1 MPGTNLTREE
11 AQQRAKLLT
20 VDSYEIDLDLSGAV
34 EGGTYRSVTT
44 VRFDSAESGVGSFI
58 DLVAPAVQE
67 VVLNGD
73 SLDPAEVFKDSR
85 IELAGILEGRN
96 VLRVVADCAYTNTG
110 EGLHRFVD
118 PVDQQAYLYTQFEV
132 PDARRVF
139 ASFEQPD
146 LKATFQ
152 FTVKAPSGW
161 TVISNSPTP
170 EPKDDVWEFE
180 PTPRISTYVTALI
193 LGPYHSVHSV
203 YEKDGQSVPLGIYCR
218 PSLAEFLDSDAIFEV
233 TRQGFEWFQEKFD
246 YAYPFKKYDQLFVPE
261 FNAGAMENAGAVT
274 IRDQYVFRSKVT
286 DAAYEVRA
294 ETILHELAHM
304 WFGDLVTMEWW
315 NDLWLNE
322 SFATYTSIACQSYA
336 PGSRWP
342 HSWTTFAN
350 SMKTWAYRQ
359 DQLPSTHPIMAQIN
373 DLDDVLVNFDG
384 ITYAKGASV
393 LKQLVAYVGED
404 EFFRGVQAYF
414 KAHAYGNTQLSDLL
428 GALEETS
435 GRDLGTWSQKWLQT
449 AGINVLR
456 PEIETDANGVIT
468 SFAIRQEAPALPAGA
483 KGEPTLRPHR
493 IAVGL
498 YDLDDSAGGSGKL
511 VRGERIELDV
521 DGELTEVAELVGKRR
536 PAVILLNDDDLSYAK
551 VRLDEQSLAF
561 VTEHLGDFEASLPRA
576 LCWASAWDMT
586 RDAELAAR
594 DYLSLVLSGIG
605 KESDIGVVQSLHRQV
620 LTAVELYA
628 DPNAREA
635 LLTRWTDATLAHL
648 RSSAGGS
655 DHQLAW
661 ARAFAATA
669 RTPEQLD
676 LLEGLLDGRESIEGL
691 AVDTELRWS
700 FVQRLAAVGRFDEA
714 EITSEY
720 ERDRTAAGERHAAT
734 ARAARPTEEAKAEA
748 WASVVESDKLPN
760 AVQEAVIGG
769 FVQFGQRE
777 LLAPY
782 TEKYFAA
789 VKGVWDSRSHEMA
802 QQIAVGLYP
811 SVQVSA
817 DTLAKTD
824 EWLASAEPSAAL
836 RRLISES
843 RSGVERA
850 LRAQA
855 RHGGV
860 GGDALRRGKMALPR
874 ARARKRRFRMEVS
887 RSTGTAAPTGE
898 TTSPAAVAR
907 SGPRPHQGR
916 GERRSLL
923 AFRF

>member
-20 VDSYEIDLDLSGAV
+20 VDSYEIDLDLSGAQ

-44 VRFDSAESGVGSFI
+44 VRFDVAEDGAASFV
-58 DLVAPAVQE
+58 DLVAPAVHE
-67 VVLNGD
+67 VTLNGD
-73 SLDPAEVFKDSR
+73 ALDPAEVFEDSR
-85 IELAGILEGRN
+85 IALPGLLRGRN

-118 PVDQQAYLYTQFEV
+118 PVDDQAYLYTQFEV

-139 ASFEQPD
+139 ANFEQPD

-152 FTVKAPSGW
+152 FTVKAPEGW
-161 TVISNSPTP
+161 TVVSNSPTP
-170 EPKDDVWEFE
+170 KPQDNVWVFE
-180 PTPRISTYVTALI
+180 PTPRISTYITALI
-193 LGPYHSVHSV
+193 VGPYHSVHSV

-218 PSLAEFLDSDAIFEV
+218 PSLAEFLDADAIFEV
-233 TRQGFEWFQEKFD
+233 TRQGFDWFQEKFD
-246 YAYPFKKYDQLFVPE
+246 YAYPFEKYDQLFVPE

-322 SFATYTSIACQSYA
+322 SFATYTSIACQAYA

-359 DQLPSTHPIMAQIN
+359 DQLPSTHPIMAEIH

-393 LKQLVAYVGED
+393 LKQLVAYVGMD

-414 KAHAYGNTQLSDLL
+414 KRHAYGNTRLSDLL

-435 GRDLGTWSQKWLQT
+435 GRDLKTWSKKWLET
-449 AGINVLR
+449 AGINILR
-456 PEIETDANGVIT
+456 PEIETDAQGVIT

-498 YDLDDSAGGSGKL
+498 YDLDEASGKL
-511 VRGERIELDV
+511 VRAADGRIELDV
-521 DGELTEVAELVGKRR
+521 DGELTAVPQLAGRPR

-551 VRLDEQSLAF
+551 VRLDEGSLAV
-561 VTEHLGDFEASLPRA
+561 VTERLGDFESSLPRA

-586 RDAELAAR
+586 RDGELATR

-620 LTAVELYA
+620 KLAVDLYA
-628 DPNAREA
+628 DPTAREA

-648 RSSAGGS
+648 RAADAGS

-676 LLEGLLDGRESIEGL
+676 LLEALLDGSHTIEGL
-691 AVDTELRWS
+691 VVDTELRWA
-700 FVQRLAAVGRFDEA
+700 FVERLAAVGRFDEA
-714 EITSEY
+714 EIAGEY
-720 ERDRTAAGERHAAT
+720 ERDKTAAGERHAAT

-760 AVQEAVIGG
+760 AVQEAVIAG
-769 FVQFGQRE
+769 FVQTDQRE

-782 TEKYFAA
+782 ADRYFEV
-789 VKGVWDSRSHEMA
+789 VKDIWGARSHEMA

-811 SVQVSA
+811 SIQVSE
-817 DTLAKTD
+817 DILRRTD

-836 RRLISES
+836 RRLVSES
-843 RSGVERA
+843 RAGVERA
-850 LRAQA
+850 LKAQA
-855 RHGGV
+855 A
-860 GGDALRRGKMALPR
+860 DA
-874 ARARKRRFRMEVS
+874 
-887 RSTGTAAPTGE
+887 AAQP
-898 TTSPAAVAR
+898 
-907 SGPRPHQGR
+907 
-916 GERRSLL
+916 
-923 AFRF
+923 

>member
-44 VRFDSAESGVGSFI
+44 VRFDAAENGASFI

-73 SLDPAEVFKDSR
+73 SLDPAEVFTDSR
-85 IELAGILEGRN
+85 IALSGILEGRN

-180 PTPRISTYVTALI
+180 PTPRISTYITALI

-218 PSLAEFLDSDAIFEV
+218 PSLAQYLDSDAIFEV
-233 TRQGFEWFQEKFD
+233 TRQGFAWFQEKFD

-322 SFATYTSIACQSYA
+322 SFATYTSIACQAYA
-336 PGSRWP
+336 PDSRWP

-359 DQLPSTHPIMAQIN
+359 DQLPSTHPIMATIN

-449 AGINVLR
+449 AGINILR

-498 YDLDDSAGGSGKL
+498 YDLDDDSGKL

-521 DGELTEVAELVGKRR
+521 DGELTEVPELVGKRR
-536 PAVILLNDDDLSYAK
+536 AAVVLLNDDDLSYAK

-586 RDAELAAR
+586 RDAELATR

-648 RSSAGGS
+648 RSSEAGG

-700 FVQRLAAVGRFDEA
+700 FVQRLAAVGRFDDA

-720 ERDRTAAGERHAAT
+720 ERDKTAAGERHAAT
-734 ARAARPTEEAKAEA
+734 ARAARPTDEAKAEA

-760 AVQEAVIGG
+760 ALQEAVIGG
-769 FVQFGQRE
+769 FVQYGQRE

-782 TEKYFAA
+782 TDKYFEA

-855 RHGGV
+855 A
-860 GGDALRRGKMALPR
+860 DTAA
-874 ARARKRRFRMEVS
+874 
-887 RSTGTAAPTGE
+887 STGE
-898 TTSPAAVAR
+898 
-907 SGPRPHQGR
+907 
-916 GERRSLL
+916 
-923 AFRF
+923 

>member
-11 AQQRAKLLT
+11 AQQRAQLLT
-20 VDSYEIDLDLSGAV
+20 VDAYEIDLDLSNAAQESGASPG
-34 EGGTYRSVTT
+34 EQTEGTYRSVTT
-44 VRFDSAESGVGSFI
+44 VRFDAAEEGAETFI
-58 DLVAPAVQE
+58 DLVAPAVHE
-67 VVLNGD
+67 VVLNGRA
-73 SLDPAEVFKDSR
+73 LDVAAVFGDSR
-85 IELAGILEGRN
+85 IALTDLRSGPNE
-96 VLRVVADCAYTNTG
+96 LRVVADCAYTNTG

-118 PVDQQAYLYTQFEV
+118 PVDQQTYLYTQFEV

-146 LKATFQ
+146 LKATFR
-152 FTVKAPSGW
+152 FTMTAPEGW

-170 EPKDDVWEFE
+170 EPQDNVWRFE
-180 PTPRISTYVTALI
+180 PTPRISTYITALI
-193 LGPYHSVHSV
+193 VGPYHSVHSS
-203 YEKDGQSVPLGIYCR
+203 YEKDGRSVPLGIYCR

-233 TRQGFEWFQEKFD
+233 TRQGFDWFQEKFD
-246 YAYPFKKYDQLFVPE
+246 YAYPFAKYDQLFVPE

-322 SFATYTSIACQSYA
+322 SFATYTSIACQAAA

-359 DQLPSTHPIMAQIN
+359 DQLPSTHPIMAEIG

-414 KAHAYGNTQLSDLL
+414 KTHAFGNTRLTDLL

-435 GRDLGTWSQKWLQT
+435 GRDLKTWSQKWLQT
-449 AGINVLR
+449 AGINILR
-456 PEIETDANGVIT
+456 PEIEVSEDGCVT
-468 SFAIRQEAPALPAGA
+468 SFSVRQEAPALPAGA

-493 IAVGL
+493 IAIGC
-498 YDLDDSAGGSGKL
+498 YDLDAQGKL
-511 VRGERIELDV
+511 VRTSRIELDIEA
-521 DGELTEVAELVGKRR
+521 DELTEVPFPENTVR
-536 PAVILLNDDDLSYAK
+536 PAVVLLNDDDLSYAK
-551 VRLDEQSLAF
+551 VRLDEESLKI
-561 VTEHLGDFEASLPRA
+561 VTEHLGDFTESLPRA

-586 RDAELAAR
+586 RDGELAAR

-620 LTAVELYA
+620 KLAIDLYA
-628 DPNAREA
+628 APEWREA
-635 LLTRWTDATLAHL
+635 GLTQWTDATLAHL
-648 RSSAGGS
+648 RGAEPGS

-669 RTPEQLD
+669 RTPQQLD
-676 LLEGLLDGRESIEGL
+676 LLQALLDGTESVEGL
-691 AVDTELRWS
+691 VVDTELRWA
-700 FVQRLAAVGRFDEA
+700 FVERLASVGLLDED
-714 EITSEY
+714 EIAAEY
-720 ERDRTAAGERHAAT
+720 ERDKTAAGERHAAT
-734 ARAARPTEEAKAEA
+734 ARSARPTPEAKAEA
-748 WASVVESDKLPN
+748 WESVVESDKLPN
-760 AVQEAVIGG
+760 SLQESVIAG
-769 FVQFGQRE
+769 FVQTDQRE

-782 TEKYFAA
+782 AERYFSA
-789 VKGVWDSRSHEMA
+789 VKDVWESRSHEMA
-802 QQIAVGLYP
+802 QQVAVGLYP
-811 SVQVSA
+811 SLQVSQG
-817 DTLAKTD
+817 TLEATD
-824 EWLASAEPSAAL
+824 AWLESAEPSAAL

-855 RHGGV
+855 A
-860 GGDALRRGKMALPR
+860 DAAQ
-874 ARARKRRFRMEVS
+874 AA
-887 RSTGTAAPTGE
+887 GTQTAGA
-898 TTSPAAVAR
+898 SA
-907 SGPRPHQGR
+907 
-916 GERRSLL
+916 
-923 AFRF
+923 

>member
-11 AQQRAKLLT
+11 AQQRAQLLT
-20 VDSYEIDLDLSGAV
+20 VDSYEIELDLSGAQ

-44 VRFDSAESGVGSFI
+44 VRFDVTAGNGAESFI
-58 DLVAPAVQE
+58 DLVAPAVHE
-67 VVLNGD
+67 VTLNGD
-73 SLDPAEVFKDSR
+73 SLDPAEVFADSR
-85 IELAGILEGRN
+85 IALPGLLQGRN
-96 VLRVVADCAYTNTG
+96 ILRVVADCAYTNTG

-118 PVDQQAYLYTQFEV
+118 PVDEQAYLYTQFEV

-152 FTVKAPSGW
+152 FTVKAPEGW
-161 TVISNSPTP
+161 TVVSNSPTP
-170 EPKDDVWEFE
+170 EPQDNVWVFE
-180 PTPRISTYVTALI
+180 PTPRISTYITALI
-193 LGPYHSVHSV
+193 VGPYHSVHSV

-218 PSLAEFLDSDAIFEV
+218 PSLAEYLDSDAIFEV

-246 YAYPFKKYDQLFVPE
+246 YAYPFEKYDQLFVPE

-286 DAAYEVRA
+286 DAAYEMRA

-322 SFATYTSIACQSYA
+322 SFATYTSIACQAHA

-342 HSWTTFAN
+342 HAWTTFAN

-359 DQLPSTHPIMAQIN
+359 DQLPSTHPIMAEIR

-393 LKQLVAYVGED
+393 LKQLVAYVGMD

-414 KAHAYGNTQLSDLL
+414 KRHAFGNTRLSDLL

-435 GRDLGTWSQKWLQT
+435 GRDLKTWSEKWLQA

-456 PEIETDANGVIT
+456 PEIETDADGVVT
-468 SFAIRQEAPALPAGA
+468 AFAIRQEAPALPAGA

-498 YDLDDSAGGSGKL
+498 YDLDEASGKL
-511 VRGERIELDV
+511 VRRERIELDV
-521 DGELTEVAELVGKRR
+521 DGELTAVPQLVGERR

-561 VTEHLGDFEASLPRA
+561 VTEHLGDFESSLPRA

-620 LTAVELYA
+620 KLAIDLYA
-628 DPNAREA
+628 DPAAREA
-635 LLTRWTDATLAHL
+635 LLARWTDATLAHL
-648 RSSAGGS
+648 RAAAPGS

-676 LLEGLLDGRESIEGL
+676 VLDALLEGSQTIEGL
-691 AVDTELRWS
+691 VVDTELRWA

-714 EITSEY
+714 EIAGEY

-748 WASVVESDKLPN
+748 WASVVDSDKLPN

-769 FVQFGQRE
+769 FVQTDQRE
-777 LLAPY
+777 VLAPY
-782 TEKYFAA
+782 AERYFEV
-789 VKGVWDSRSHEMA
+789 VKDIWESRSHEMA

-811 SVQVSA
+811 TVQVSQE
-817 DTLAKTD
+817 TLDKTD
-824 EWLASAEPSAAL
+824 AWLASAEPSAAL
-836 RRLISES
+836 RRLVSES
-843 RSGVERA
+843 RAGVERA
-850 LRAQA
+850 LRAQRA
-855 RHGGV
+855 
-860 GGDALRRGKMALPR
+860 DA
-874 ARARKRRFRMEVS
+874 
-887 RSTGTAAPTGE
+887 AAAGE
-898 TTSPAAVAR
+898 
-907 SGPRPHQGR
+907 
-916 GERRSLL
+916 
-923 AFRF
+923 

>member
-20 VDSYEIDLDLSGAV
+20 VDSYEVELDLSGAQ

-44 VRFDSAESGVGSFI
+44 VRFDSAETGAESFI
-58 DLVAPAVQE
+58 DLVAPAVHE
-67 VVLNGD
+67 VTLNGD
-73 SLDPAEVFKDSR
+73 PLDPAEVFEDSR
-85 IELAGILEGRN
+85 IALPGLLEGRN
-96 VLRVVADCAYTNTG
+96 VVRVVADCAYTNTG

-152 FTVKAPSGW
+152 FTVKAPAGW

-170 EPKDDVWEFE
+170 EPKDDVWVFE
-180 PTPRISTYVTALI
+180 PTPRISTYITALI
-193 LGPYHSVHSV
+193 VGPYHSVHSV

-246 YAYPFKKYDQLFVPE
+246 YAYPFEKYDQLFVPE

-286 DAAYEVRA
+286 DAAYELRA

-322 SFATYTSIACQSYA
+322 SFATYTSIACQAYH
-336 PGSRWP
+336 PDSRWP

-359 DQLPSTHPIMAQIN
+359 DQLPSTHPIMAEIR

-393 LKQLVAYVGED
+393 LKQLVAYVGMD

-414 KAHAYGNTQLSDLL
+414 KAHAFGNTRLSDLL

-456 PEIETDANGVIT
+456 PEIETDADGVIT
-468 SFAIRQEAPALPAGA
+468 SFAVRQEAPALPAGA
-483 KGEPTLRPHR
+483 QGEPTLRPHR

-498 YDLDDSAGGSGKL
+498 YELDADSGKL
-511 VRGERIELDV
+511 VRAERIELDV
-521 DGELTEVAELVGKRR
+521 DGELTAVPQLAGKRR

-551 VRLDEQSLAF
+551 VRLDEDSLAF
-561 VTEHLGDFEASLPRA
+561 VTEHLGDFESSLPRA

-586 RDAELAAR
+586 RDAELATR
-594 DYLSLVLSGIG
+594 DYLALVLSGIG
-605 KESDIGVVQSLHRQV
+605 KESDIGVVQSLHLQV
-620 LTAVELYA
+620 KLAIELYA
-628 DPNAREA
+628 DPAAREA

-648 RSSAGGS
+648 RTAEAGG

-676 LLEGLLDGRESIEGL
+676 LLEALLEGRESIEGL
-691 AVDTELRWS
+691 AVDTELRWA

-714 EITSEY
+714 EIAAEY
-720 ERDRTAAGERHAAT
+720 ERDKTAAGERHAAT

-769 FVQFGQRE
+769 FVQADQRE

-782 TEKYFAA
+782 TDKYFSV
-789 VKGVWDSRSHEMA
+789 VKEIWDTRSHEIA
-802 QQIAVGLYP
+802 QQIATGLYP
-811 SVQVSA
+811 GVQVA
-817 DTLAKTD
+817 EETLGKTD
-824 EWLASAEPSAAL
+824 AWLASAEPNAAL
-836 RRLISES
+836 RRLVSES

-850 LRAQA
+850 LKAQA
-855 RHGGV
+855 A
-860 GGDALRRGKMALPR
+860 DAA
-874 ARARKRRFRMEVS
+874 A
-887 RSTGTAAPTGE
+887 TA
-898 TTSPAAVAR
+898 
-907 SGPRPHQGR
+907 
-916 GERRSLL
+916 
-923 AFRF
+923 

>member
-11 AQQRAKLLT
+11 AQQRAKLLA
-20 VDSYEIDLDLSGAV
+20 VDSYEIELDLSGAQ

-44 VRFDSAESGVGSFI
+44 VRFDVSENGADSFI
-58 DLVAPAVQE
+58 DLVAPAVHE
-67 VVLNGD
+67 VTLNGD
-73 SLDPAEVFKDSR
+73 SLDPAEVFADSR
-85 IELAGILEGRN
+85 IALHGLLEGRN
-96 VLRVVADCAYTNTG
+96 ILRVVAECAYTNTG

-118 PVDQQAYLYTQFEV
+118 PVDDQAYLYTQFEV

-152 FTVKAPSGW
+152 FTVKAPEGW
-161 TVISNSPTP
+161 TVVSNSPTP
-170 EPKDDVWEFE
+170 EPQDSVWVFE
-180 PTPRISTYVTALI
+180 PTPRISTYITALI
-193 LGPYHSVHSV
+193 VGPYHSVHSV

-218 PSLAEFLDSDAIFEV
+218 PSLAEYLDSDAIFEV

-322 SFATYTSIACQSYA
+322 SFATYTSIACQAHA

-342 HSWTTFAN
+342 HAWTTFAN

-359 DQLPSTHPIMAQIN
+359 DQLPSTHPIMAEIR

-393 LKQLVAYVGED
+393 LKQLVAYVGMD

-414 KAHAYGNTQLSDLL
+414 KRHAYGNTRLSDLL

-435 GRDLGTWSQKWLQT
+435 GRDLKTWSEKWLQA
-449 AGINVLR
+449 AGINILR
-456 PEIETDANGVIT
+456 PEIETDADGVVT

-483 KGEPTLRPHR
+483 KGEPMLRPHR

-498 YDLDDSAGGSGKL
+498 YELDEDSGKL
-511 VRGERIELDV
+511 VRDERIELDV
-521 DGELTEVAELVGKRR
+521 DGELTAVPQLVGKRR

-561 VTEHLGDFEASLPRA
+561 VTEHLGDFESSLPRA

-586 RDAELAAR
+586 RDAELPAR

-620 LTAVELYA
+620 KLAVDLYA
-628 DPNAREA
+628 DPAAREA
-635 LLTRWTDATLAHL
+635 LLARWTDATLAHL
-648 RSSAGGS
+648 RAAAPGS

-676 LLEGLLDGRESIEGL
+676 LLDALLEGSQTIEGL
-691 AVDTELRWS
+691 VVDTELRWA
-700 FVQRLAAVGRFDEA
+700 FVERLAAVGRFDET
-714 EITSEY
+714 EIAGEY
-720 ERDRTAAGERHAAT
+720 DRDRTAAGERHAAT
-734 ARAARPTEEAKAEA
+734 ARAARPTPEAKAEA
-748 WASVVESDKLPN
+748 WASVVDSDKLPN
-760 AVQEAVIGG
+760 AVQEAVIAG
-769 FVQFGQRE
+769 FVQTDQRD

-782 TEKYFAA
+782 ADRYFEV
-789 VKGVWDSRSHEMA
+789 VKDIWESRSHEMA

-811 SVQVSA
+811 TVQVSRE
-817 DTLAKTD
+817 TLDKTD
-824 EWLASAEPSAAL
+824 AWLTSAEPNAAL
-836 RRLISES
+836 RRLVSES
-843 RSGVERA
+843 RAGVERA

-855 RHGGV
+855 A
-860 GGDALRRGKMALPR
+860 DA
-874 ARARKRRFRMEVS
+874 
-887 RSTGTAAPTGE
+887 AA
-898 TTSPAAVAR
+898 
-907 SGPRPHQGR
+907 Q
-916 GERRSLL
+916 
-923 AFRF
+923 

>member
-11 AQQRAKLLT
+11 AQQRAELLT
-20 VDSYEIDLDLSGAV
+20 VDSYEIDLDLSGAQ

-44 VRFDSAESGVGSFI
+44 VRFDVARTGAESFI
-58 DLVAPAVQE
+58 DLVAPAVHE

-73 SLDPAEVFKDSR
+73 QLDPAEVFKDSR
-85 IELAGILEGRN
+85 IALPGLLEGRN

-118 PVDQQAYLYTQFEV
+118 PVDEQAYLYTQFEV

-152 FTVKAPSGW
+152 FTVKAPEGW

-170 EPKDDVWEFE
+170 EPKDNVWAFE
-180 PTPRISTYVTALI
+180 PTPRISSYITALI
-193 LGPYHSVHSV
+193 VGPYHSVHSV

-233 TRQGFEWFQEKFD
+233 TRQGFDWFQEKFD
-246 YAYPFKKYDQLFVPE
+246 YAYPFAKYDQLFVPE

-322 SFATYTSIACQSYA
+322 SFATYTSIACQAAA

-359 DQLPSTHPIMAQIN
+359 DQLPSTHPIMADIR

-404 EFFRGVQAYF
+404 EFFKGVQAYF
-414 KAHAYGNTQLSDLL
+414 KAHAFGNTRLSDLL

-435 GRDLGTWSQKWLQT
+435 GRDLKTWSKKWLQT

-456 PEIETDANGVIT
+456 PELRTDAEGVIT
-468 SFAIRQEAPALPAGA
+468 SFAVRQEAPELPAGA
-483 KGEPTLRPHR
+483 KGEPVLRPHR
-493 IAVGL
+493 IAIGL
-498 YDLDDSAGGSGKL
+498 YDLDAGSGKL
-511 VRGERIELDV
+511 VRTERIELDV
-521 DGELTEVAELVGKRR
+521 DGELTAVPQLTGKRR
-536 PAVILLNDDDLSYAK
+536 PAVVLLNDDDLSYAK
-551 VRLDEQSLAF
+551 VRLDEESLKT
-561 VTEHLGDFEASLPRA
+561 VTEHLGDFEQSLPRA

-586 RDAELAAR
+586 RDGELATR
-594 DYLSLVLSGIG
+594 DYLSLVLSGIA

-620 LTAVELYA
+620 KLAIDLYA
-628 DPNAREA
+628 DPAARES

-648 RSSAGGS
+648 RAAEPAS

-676 LLEGLLDGRESIEGL
+676 LLEALLDGTQTVEGL
-691 AVDTELRWS
+691 AVDTELRWA
-700 FVQRLAAVGRFDEA
+700 FVERLAAVGRFDEA
-714 EITSEY
+714 EIAAEY
-720 ERDRTAAGERHAAT
+720 ERDKTAAGERHAAT
-734 ARAARPTEEAKAEA
+734 ARAARPTTEAKAEA
-748 WASVVESDKLPN
+748 WASVVDSDKLPN

-769 FVQFGQRE
+769 FVQTDQRE

-782 TEKYFAA
+782 ADRYFEV
-789 VKGVWDSRSHEMA
+789 VKDIWDARSHEIA
-802 QQIAVGLYP
+802 QQIAIGLYP
-811 SVQVSA
+811 AVQVSEE
-817 DTLAKTD
+817 TLAKTD
-824 EWLASAEPSAAL
+824 AWLAAAEPNAAL
-836 RRLISES
+836 RRLVSES
-843 RSGVERA
+843 RAGIERA
-850 LRAQA
+850 LKAQA
-855 RHGGV
+855 A
-860 GGDALRRGKMALPR
+860 DAA
-874 ARARKRRFRMEVS
+874 
-887 RSTGTAAPTGE
+887 TAE
-898 TTSPAAVAR
+898 
-907 SGPRPHQGR
+907 
-916 GERRSLL
+916 
-923 AFRF
+923 

>member
-20 VDSYEIDLDLSGAV
+20 VDSYEIDLDLSGAQ

-44 VRFDSAESGVGSFI
+44 VRFDVAERDAESFI
-58 DLVAPAVQE
+58 DLVAPTVHE
-67 VVLNGD
+67 VTLNGD
-73 SLDPAEVFKDSR
+73 TLDAAGLFKDSR
-85 IELAGILEGRN
+85 IALPGLLEGRN

-118 PVDQQAYLYTQFEV
+118 PVDEQAYLYTQFEV

-146 LKATFQ
+146 LKATFR
-152 FTVKAPSGW
+152 FTVKAPTGW

-170 EPKDDVWEFE
+170 EPKDDVWAFE
-180 PTPRISTYVTALI
+180 PTPRISSYITALI
-193 LGPYHSVHSV
+193 VGPYHSVHSV

-218 PSLAEFLDSDAIFEV
+218 PSLAEYLDSDAIFEV
-233 TRQGFEWFQEKFD
+233 TRQGFDWFQEKFD

-286 DAAYEVRA
+286 DAAYELRA

-322 SFATYTSIACQSYA
+322 SFATYTSIACQAYY

-359 DQLPSTHPIMAQIN
+359 DQLPSTHPIMAEIR

-393 LKQLVAYVGED
+393 LKQLVAYVGID
-404 EFFRGVQAYF
+404 EFFAGVQAYF
-414 KAHAYGNTQLSDLL
+414 KRHAFGNTRLSDLL

-449 AGINVLR
+449 AGINILR
-456 PEIETDANGVIT
+456 PEIETDAEGVIT

-498 YDLDDSAGGSGKL
+498 YELDDDSGKL
-511 VRGERIELDV
+511 LRDDRVELDI
-521 DGELTEVAELVGKRR
+521 DGALTAVPQLIGKRR
-536 PAVILLNDDDLSYAK
+536 PDVVLLNDDDLSYAK

-561 VTEHLGDFEASLPRA
+561 VTEHLGDFESSLPRA

-586 RDAELAAR
+586 RDGELPTR

-620 LTAVELYA
+620 KLALDLYA
-628 DPNAREA
+628 APATREA

-648 RSSAGGS
+648 RSSAAGS

-669 RTPEQLD
+669 RTPEQID
-676 LLEGLLDGRESIEGL
+676 LLESLLDGGQTIEGL
-691 AVDTELRWS
+691 AVDTELRWA
-700 FVQRLAAVGRFDEA
+700 FVQRLVAVGTFDEA
-714 EITSEY
+714 DIAAEY
-720 ERDRTAAGERHAAT
+720 ERDKTAAGERHAAT
-734 ARAARPTEEAKAEA
+734 ARAARPTPEAKAEA
-748 WASVVESDKLPN
+748 WASVVDSDELPN

-769 FVQFGQRE
+769 FVQTDQRE

-782 TEKYFAA
+782 TDRYFEV
-789 VKGVWDSRSHEMA
+789 VKGIWDSRSYEIA
-802 QQIAVGLYP
+802 QQIVVGLYP
-811 SVQVSA
+811 GVQVSRE
-817 DTLAKTD
+817 TLDKTD
-824 EWLASAEPSAAL
+824 AWLASAEPNAAL
-836 RRLISES
+836 RRLVSES

-850 LRAQA
+850 LKAQA
-855 RHGGV
+855 A
-860 GGDALRRGKMALPR
+860 DA
-874 ARARKRRFRMEVS
+874 
-887 RSTGTAAPTGE
+887 
-898 TTSPAAVAR
+898 
-907 SGPRPHQGR
+907 Q
-916 GERRSLL
+916 
-923 AFRF
+923 

>member
-11 AQQRAKLLT
+11 AQHRAKLLT
-20 VDSYEIDLDLSGAV
+20 VDSYEIDLDLSGAQ

-44 VRFDSAESGVGSFI
+44 VRFDAVENGESFI
-58 DLVAPAVQE
+58 DLVAPAVHE
-67 VVLNGD
+67 VTLNGD
-73 SLDPAEVFKDSR
+73 PLDPAEVFKDSR
-85 IELAGILEGRN
+85 IALPGLLQGRN
-96 VLRVVADCAYTNTG
+96 VLRVVADAAYTNTG

-118 PVDQQAYLYTQFEV
+118 PVDEQAYLYTQFEV

-161 TVISNSPTP
+161 TVVSNSPSP
-170 EPKDDVWEFE
+170 EPVDDVWTFE
-180 PTPRISTYVTALI
+180 PTPRISSYITALI
-193 LGPYHSVHSV
+193 VGPYHSVHSV

-218 PSLAEFLDSDAIFEV
+218 PSLAEHLDSDAIFEV
-233 TRQGFEWFQEKFD
+233 TRQGFDWFQEKFD
-246 YAYPFKKYDQLFVPE
+246 YAYPFAKYDQLFVPE

-286 DAAYEVRA
+286 DAAYELRA

-322 SFATYTSIACQSYA
+322 SFATYTSIACQAYA

-359 DQLPSTHPIMAQIN
+359 DQLPSTHPIMAEIN

-393 LKQLVAYVGED
+393 LKQLVAYVGMD
-404 EFFRGVQAYF
+404 EFFAGVQAYF
-414 KAHAYGNTQLSDLL
+414 KAHAFGNTRLSDLL

-435 GRDLGTWSQKWLQT
+435 GRDLKTWSRKWLET
-449 AGINVLR
+449 AGINILR
-456 PEIETDANGVIT
+456 PEIVTGADGVIT
-468 SFAIRQEAPALPAGA
+468 SFGIRQEAPALPAGA

-493 IAVGL
+493 VAVGL
-498 YDLDDSAGGSGKL
+498 YDLDAAGKL
-511 VRGERIELDV
+511 VRGDRIELDV
-521 DGELTEVAELVGKRR
+521 DGELTDVPQLAGRVR

-551 VRLDEQSLAF
+551 VRLDEESLAF
-561 VTEHLGDFEASLPRA
+561 VTEHLGDFAASLPRA

-586 RDAELAAR
+586 RDAELATR

-620 LTAVELYA
+620 KLAIDLYA
-628 DPNAREA
+628 DPTARDA

-648 RSSAGGS
+648 RTAEPGG

-676 LLEGLLDGRESIEGL
+676 LLETLLDGSHTIEGL
-691 AVDTELRWS
+691 AVDTELRWA
-700 FVQRLAAVGRFDEA
+700 FVERLAAVGRFDEA
-714 EITSEY
+714 EIAGEY

-734 ARAARPTEEAKAEA
+734 ARAARPTAEAKAEA
-748 WASVVESDKLPN
+748 WASVIDSDKLPN

-769 FVQFGQRE
+769 FVQTDQRE

-782 TEKYFAA
+782 AEKYFEV
-789 VKGVWDSRSHEMA
+789 VKDIWDARSHEIA

-811 SVQVSA
+811 AVQVSRE
-817 DTLAKTD
+817 TLDRTD
-824 EWLASAEPSAAL
+824 AWLADAQPNAAL
-836 RRLISES
+836 RRLVSES

-850 LRAQA
+850 LKAQA
-855 RHGGV
+855 A
-860 GGDALRRGKMALPR
+860 DA
-874 ARARKRRFRMEVS
+874 
-887 RSTGTAAPTGE
+887 AA
-898 TTSPAAVAR
+898 SA
-907 SGPRPHQGR
+907 
-916 GERRSLL
+916 
-923 AFRF
+923 

>member
-1 MPGTNLTREE
+1 MPGTNLTRDE

-20 VDSYEIDLDLSGAV
+20 VDSYEIDLDLSGAQ

-44 VRFDSAESGVGSFI
+44 VRFDVAENSADSFI
-58 DLVAPAVQE
+58 DLVAPTVHE
-67 VVLNGD
+67 VTLNGD
-73 SLDPAEVFKDSR
+73 SLDPDEVFKDSR
-85 IELAGILEGRN
+85 IALPGLLEGRN

-152 FTVKAPSGW
+152 FTVKAPEGW

-170 EPKDDVWEFE
+170 EPKDSVWTFE
-180 PTPRISTYVTALI
+180 PTPRISTYITALI
-193 LGPYHSVHSV
+193 VGPYHSVHSV

-218 PSLAEFLDSDAIFEV
+218 PSLAEYLDSDAIFEV
-233 TRQGFEWFQEKFD
+233 TRQGFDWFQEKFD

-286 DAAYEVRA
+286 SAAYETRA

-322 SFATYTSIACQSYA
+322 SFATYTSIACQAYS
-336 PGSRWP
+336 PESRWP

-350 SMKTWAYRQ
+350 QMKTWAYRQ
-359 DQLPSTHPIMAQIN
+359 DQLPSTHPIMAEIR

-393 LKQLVAYVGED
+393 LKQLVAYVGMD
-404 EFFRGVQAYF
+404 EFFQGVQAYF
-414 KAHAYGNTQLSDLL
+414 KRHAFGNTRLSDLL

-435 GRDLGTWSQKWLQT
+435 GRDLKTWSKQWLET
-449 AGINVLR
+449 AGINILR
-456 PEIETDANGVIT
+456 PVIETDQKDGAGVIT
-468 SFAIRQEAPALPAGA
+468 SFAIRQEAPALPTGA

-498 YDLDDSAGGSGKL
+498 YNLDDATGKL
-511 VRGERIELDV
+511 LRDERIELDV
-521 DGELTEVAELVGKRR
+521 DGELTAVPQLAGTRR
-536 PAVILLNDDDLSYAK
+536 PDVVLLNDDDLSYAK
-551 VRLDEQSLAF
+551 VRLDEESLAF
-561 VTEHLGDFEASLPRA
+561 VTQHLGDFEASLPRA
-576 LCWASAWDMT
+576 LCWASSWDMT
-586 RDAELAAR
+586 RDAELATR

-605 KESDIGVVQSLHRQV
+605 KESDIGVVQSLQRQV
-620 LTAVELYA
+620 KLAIELYA
-628 DPNAREA
+628 DPAAREA

-648 RSSAGGS
+648 RSADAGS

-676 LLEGLLDGRESIEGL
+676 LLEALLDGSQAIEGL
-691 AVDTELRWS
+691 AVDTELRWA
-700 FVQRLAAVGRFDEA
+700 FVERLAAVGRFDET
-714 EITSEY
+714 EIAGEY
-720 ERDRTAAGERHAAT
+720 ERDKTAAGERHAAT
-734 ARAARPTEEAKAEA
+734 ARAARPTPEAKAEA
-748 WASVVESDKLPN
+748 WSSVIDSDKLPN
-760 AVQEAVIGG
+760 ALQEAVISG
-769 FVQFGQRE
+769 FVQTDQRE

-782 TEKYFAA
+782 TDKFFEV
-789 VKGVWDSRSHEMA
+789 VKDIWDARSHEIA

-811 SVQVSA
+811 TLQVS
-817 DTLAKTD
+817 DETLHKTD
-824 EWLASAEPSAAL
+824 TWLSSAEPNAAL
-836 RRLISES
+836 RRLVSES
-843 RSGVERA
+843 RAGVERA
-850 LRAQA
+850 LKAQA
-855 RHGGV
+855 A
-860 GGDALRRGKMALPR
+860 DA
-874 ARARKRRFRMEVS
+874 
-887 RSTGTAAPTGE
+887 AAE
-898 TTSPAAVAR
+898 
-907 SGPRPHQGR
+907 Q
-916 GERRSLL
+916 
-923 AFRF
+923 

>member
-11 AQQRAKLLT
+11 ARQRATLLT
-20 VDSYEIDLDLSGAV
+20 VDSYEIDLDLSGAQ
-34 EGGTYRSVTT
+34 EGGTYRSATT
-44 VRFDSAESGVGSFI
+44 VRFDVTEGGTESFI
-58 DLVAPAVQE
+58 DLIAPAVHE
-67 VVLNGD
+67 VTLNGD
-73 SLDPAEVFKDSR
+73 PLDPDEVFKDSR
-85 IELAGILEGRN
+85 IALAGLLEGPN

-110 EGLHRFVD
+110 EGLHRFID

-170 EPKDDVWEFE
+170 EPRDDTWVFE
-180 PTPRISTYVTALI
+180 PTPRISTYITALI
-193 LGPYHSVHSV
+193 VGPYHSVHSV

-218 PSLAEFLDSDAIFEV
+218 PSLAEYLDSDAIFEV
-233 TRQGFEWFQEKFD
+233 TRQGFDWFQEKFA
-246 YAYPFKKYDQLFVPE
+246 YQYPFKKYDQLFVPE

-294 ETILHELAHM
+294 ATILHELAHM

-322 SFATYTSIACQSYA
+322 SFATYAEAACQAYA
-336 PGSRWP
+336 PQSRWP

-359 DQLPSTHPIMAQIN
+359 DQLPSTHPIMAEIN

-393 LKQLVAYVGED
+393 LKQLVAYVGMD
-404 EFFRGVQAYF
+404 EFFAGVQAYF
-414 KAHAYGNTQLSDLL
+414 KRHAYGNTRLSDLL

-435 GRDLGTWSQKWLQT
+435 GRDLKTWSKLWLET
-449 AGINVLR
+449 AGINILR
-456 PEIETDANGVIT
+456 PEIETDADGVIT
-468 SFAIRQEAPALPAGA
+468 AFAIRQEAPALPEGA

-498 YDLDDSAGGSGKL
+498 YELDEDTGKL
-511 VRGERIELDV
+511 VRDERVELDV
-521 DGELTEVAELVGKRR
+521 DGELTAVPQLVGKRR
-536 PAVILLNDDDLSYAK
+536 PDVVLLNDDDLSYAK

-561 VTEHLGDFEASLPRA
+561 VTEHLGDFESSLPRA

-586 RDAELAAR
+586 RDAELATR

-605 KESDIGVVQSLHRQV
+605 KESDIGVVQSLQRQV
-620 LTAVELYA
+620 KLAIELYA
-628 DPNAREA
+628 DPATREA

-648 RSSAGGS
+648 RAAEAAS

-661 ARAFAATA
+661 ARAFASTA

-676 LLEGLLDGRESIEGL
+676 LLDALLEGTQTIEGL
-691 AVDTELRWS
+691 AVDTELRWA
-700 FVQRLAAVGRFDEA
+700 FVERLASVGRFDES
-714 EITSEY
+714 EIAGEY
-720 ERDRTAAGERHAAT
+720 ERDKTAAGERHAAT
-734 ARAARPTEEAKAEA
+734 ARAARPTKEAKAEA
-748 WASVVESDKLPN
+748 WAQVVESDKLPN
-760 AVQEAVIGG
+760 ALQEAVISG
-769 FVQFGQRE
+769 FVQTDQRE

-782 TEKYFAA
+782 TEKYFEA
-789 VKGVWDSRSHEMA
+789 VKEAWDTRSHEIA

-811 SVQVSA
+811 SIQVSQ
-817 DTLAKTD
+817 DTLDRTD
-824 EWLASAEPSAAL
+824 TWLTTAEPNAAL
-836 RRLISES
+836 RRLVSES

-850 LRAQA
+850 LKAQA
-855 RHGGV
+855 A
-860 GGDALRRGKMALPR
+860 DA
-874 ARARKRRFRMEVS
+874 
-887 RSTGTAAPTGE
+887 AA
-898 TTSPAAVAR
+898 S
-907 SGPRPHQGR
+907 
-916 GERRSLL
+916 
-923 AFRF
+923 

>member
-20 VDSYEIDLDLSGAV
+20 VESYEIDLDLSGAQ

-44 VRFDSAESGVGSFI
+44 VRFDVAENGAESFI
-58 DLVAPAVQE
+58 DLVAPTVHE
-67 VVLNGD
+67 VTLNGD
-73 SLDPAEVFKDSR
+73 ALDPAEVFADSR
-85 IELAGILEGRN
+85 IALPGLLEGRN
-96 VLRVVADCAYTNTG
+96 ILRVVADCAYTNTG

-118 PVDQQAYLYTQFEV
+118 PVDEQAYLYTQFEV

-152 FTVKAPSGW
+152 FTVKAPAGW

-170 EPKDDVWEFE
+170 EPKDDVWVFE
-180 PTPRISTYVTALI
+180 PTPRISTYITALI
-193 LGPYHSVHSV
+193 VGPYHSVHSV
-203 YEKDGQSVPLGIYCR
+203 YERDGQSVPLGIYCR

-322 SFATYTSIACQSYA
+322 SFATYTSIACQA
-336 PGSRWP
+336 HHPASRWP

-359 DQLPSTHPIMAQIN
+359 DQLPSTHPIMAEIR

-393 LKQLVAYVGED
+393 LKQLVAYVGMD

-414 KAHAYGNTQLSDLL
+414 KRHAFGNTRLSDLL

-435 GRDLGTWSQKWLQT
+435 GRDLGTWSEKWLQT

-456 PEIETDANGVIT
+456 PEIETGPDGVVT

-498 YDLDDSAGGSGKL
+498 YELDEASGKL
-511 VRGERIELDV
+511 VREERIELDV
-521 DGELTEVAELVGKRR
+521 DGELTAVPQLAGKRR
-536 PAVILLNDDDLSYAK
+536 PAVVLLNDDDLSYAK
-551 VRLDEQSLAF
+551 VRLDEHSLAF
-561 VTEHLGDFEASLPRA
+561 VTEHLGDFESSLPRA

-586 RDAELAAR
+586 RDAELATR

-620 LTAVELYA
+620 KLAIEMYA
-628 DPNAREA
+628 DPTAREA

-648 RSSAGGS
+648 RSAEPGS

-676 LLEGLLDGRESIEGL
+676 LLEALLDGSQTVEGL
-691 AVDTELRWS
+691 TVDTDLRWA

-714 EITSEY
+714 EIAAEY
-720 ERDRTAAGERHAAT
+720 ERDRTAAGERHAAS
-734 ARAARPTEEAKAEA
+734 ARAARPTAEAKAEA

-769 FVQFGQRE
+769 FVQADQRE

-782 TEKYFAA
+782 TEKYFEV
-789 VKGVWDSRSHEMA
+789 VKDIWGSRSHEMA

-811 SVQVSA
+811 AFQVSQEILDRTDAWMA
-817 DTLAKTD
+817 D
-824 EWLASAEPSAAL
+824 AEPNAAL
-836 RRLISES
+836 RRLVSES

-850 LRAQA
+850 LKAQA
-855 RHGGV
+855 A
-860 GGDALRRGKMALPR
+860 D
-874 ARARKRRFRMEVS
+874 
-887 RSTGTAAPTGE
+887 
-898 TTSPAAVAR
+898 AAV
-907 SGPRPHQGR
+907 
-916 GERRSLL
+916 
-923 AFRF
+923 

>member
-20 VDSYEIDLDLSGAV
+20 VDSYEIDLDLSGAQ

-44 VRFDSAESGVGSFI
+44 VRFDVAENGADSFI
-58 DLVAPAVQE
+58 DLVAPAVHE
-67 VVLNGD
+67 VTLNGD
-73 SLDPAEVFKDSR
+73 ALDADEVFKDSR
-85 IELAGILEGRN
+85 IALSGLLEGRN

-152 FTVKAPSGW
+152 FTVKAPEGW

-170 EPKDDVWEFE
+170 EPQDNVWSFE
-180 PTPRISTYVTALI
+180 PTPRISTYITALI
-193 LGPYHSVHSV
+193 VGPYHSVHSV

-218 PSLAEFLDSDAIFEV
+218 PSLAEYLDSDAIFEV
-233 TRQGFEWFQEKFD
+233 TRQGFDWFQEKFD

-286 DAAYEVRA
+286 GAAYEGRA

-322 SFATYTSIACQSYA
+322 SFATYTSIACQAHA
-336 PGSRWP
+336 PESRWP
-342 HSWTTFAN
+342 QAWTTFAN
-350 SMKTWAYRQ
+350 QMKTWAYRQ
-359 DQLPSTHPIMAQIN
+359 DQLPSTHPIMAEIR

-393 LKQLVAYVGED
+393 LKQLVAYVGQD

-414 KAHAYGNTQLSDLL
+414 KRHAFGNTRLSDLL

-435 GRDLGTWSQKWLQT
+435 GRDLKAWSKQWLQT
-449 AGINVLR
+449 AGINILR
-456 PEIETDANGVIT
+456 PEIVTDADGVIT

-498 YDLDDSAGGSGKL
+498 YNLDAGSGKL
-511 VRGERIELDV
+511 VRDERLELDV
-521 DGELTEVAELVGKRR
+521 DGELTAVPQLSGTRR
-536 PAVILLNDDDLSYAK
+536 PDVVLLNDDDLSYAK
-551 VRLDEQSLAF
+551 VRLDEESLAF
-561 VTEHLGDFEASLPRA
+561 VTDHLGDFDASLPRA
-576 LCWASAWDMT
+576 LCWASSWDMT
-586 RDAELAAR
+586 RDAELATR

-605 KESDIGVVQSLHRQV
+605 KESDIGVVQSLQRQV
-620 LTAVELYA
+620 KLAIELYA
-628 DPNAREA
+628 APGTREA

-648 RSSAGGS
+648 RAAEAGS

-676 LLEGLLDGRESIEGL
+676 LLEGLLDGSHSIEGL
-691 AVDTELRWS
+691 AVDTELRWA

-714 EITSEY
+714 EIAGEY
-720 ERDRTAAGERHAAT
+720 ERDKTAAGERHAVT
-734 ARAARPTEEAKAEA
+734 ARAARPAAEAKAEA
-748 WASVVESDKLPN
+748 WSSVIDSDKLPN
-760 AVQEAVIGG
+760 ALQEAVIVG
-769 FVQFGQRE
+769 FVQTDQRE

-782 TEKYFAA
+782 ADTFFEV
-789 VKGVWDSRSHEMA
+789 VKDIWDARSHEIA
-802 QQIAVGLYP
+802 QQIAIGLYP
-811 SVQVSA
+811 TIQVSE
-817 DTLAKTD
+817 DTIRKTD
-824 EWLASAEPSAAL
+824 AWLTSAEPNAAL

-843 RSGVERA
+843 RAGVERA
-850 LRAQA
+850 LKAQA
-855 RHGGV
+855 A
-860 GGDALRRGKMALPR
+860 DA
-874 ARARKRRFRMEVS
+874 
-887 RSTGTAAPTGE
+887 AAE
-898 TTSPAAVAR
+898 
-907 SGPRPHQGR
+907 
-916 GERRSLL
+916 
-923 AFRF
+923 